1 MWKIATLIHMLLAT
15 VLAGIAVIVITVTP
29 ALMDNGMKL
38 ILPAVIAAALLAV
51 PPSIWVARQILAQS
65 KGS

>member
-15 VLAGIAVIVITVTP
+15 VFAGIAVIVITVTP
-29 ALMDNGMKL
+29 AFYENGMKL
-38 ILPAVIAAALLAV
+38 ILPSVIFAALLAI

-65 KGS
+65 KGN